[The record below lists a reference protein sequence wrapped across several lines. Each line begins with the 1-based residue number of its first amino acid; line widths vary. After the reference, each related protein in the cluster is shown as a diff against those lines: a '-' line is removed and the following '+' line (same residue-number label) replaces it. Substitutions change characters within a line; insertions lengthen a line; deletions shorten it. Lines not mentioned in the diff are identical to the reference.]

1 MDLNAINASKIGRF
15 QAAVDG
21 QADKEIAEQIELIR
35 ERKSAAGKARAQFE
49 GREQLAKIR
58 AERNAAETKIK
69 KELSRCDF
77 EIERAVLSHRKEL
90 IDGFFVEL
98 GEELRGF
105 AASDKYEAHLKKSLE
120 KAEES
125 LGKSFVVLVKS
136 DDVDRVKKL
145 TSNEVRA
152 DNTISIGGI
161 CAMNEEKGL
170 FADFS
175 LDSALSEE
183 KEAFVSKKELKL

>member
-15 QAAVDG
+15 QVAVDD
-21 QADKEIAEQIELIR
+21 QADKEIAELTARIR

-58 AERNAAETKIK
+58 AERNAAETRIK
-69 KELSRCDF
+69 KEISRCDF

-90 IDGFFVEL
+90 IDSFFEEL
-98 GEELRGF
+98 GDELRGF
-105 AASDKYEAHLKKSLE
+105 AASDKYEAHLKKSLDQAE
-120 KAEES
+120 KA
-125 LGKSFVVLVKS
+125 LGKDFVVLAKP
-136 DDVDRVKKL
+136 DDVEKLKGL

-152 DNTISIGGI
+152 DNAISIGGI

-175 LDSALSEE
+175 LDSAIDEE